1 MDSFWTTILTSLQ
14 DVLITV
20 ASAVV
25 AIVGLWI
32 RNFLAART
40 SQITTDKLMNV
51 LHTAIDSGVKAAL
64 AASPDAKVQ
73 DIISGALKHV
83 EASIPDT
90 LGKLAPTATVL
101 TNLALSK
108 LFSIKLQAAASSPK
122 TPAP

>member
-32 RNFLAART
+32 RNFLVART

-90 LGKLAPTATVL
+90 LTKLAPTATVL

-108 LFSIKLQAAASSPK
+108 LFAIKLQAAATAK
-122 TPAP
+122 VPAP